1 MSPTMT
7 PQGFEHFT
15 VGQVFT
21 SGPCTVSAE
30 AIKAFAQ
37 EYDPQAQHLDEA
49 DAAGTLFG
57 SLVASGWQTASLTMR
72 LMLESGLAGVGGRS
86 LGLGVRDLKW
96 LIPVRPGD
104 AIHAVSE
111 VLELRASRSRPD
123 RGIVLMRTVTRNQ
136 EGAAVMDMTSSLLTL
151 RSDVVL

>member
-7 PQGFEHFT
+7 PRGFEHFAI
-15 VGQVFT
+15 GQVFT
-21 SGPCTVSAE
+21 SSACIVTAE
-30 AIKAFAQ
+30 AIKVFAR

-57 SLVASGWQTASLTMR
+57 GLVASGWQTASLTMR

-86 LGLGVRDLKW
+86 LGLGVRELKW
-96 LIPVRPGD
+96 LLPVRPGD
-104 AIHAVSE
+104 SIHAVSE

-123 RGIVLMRTVTRNQ
+123 RGIVLMRTTTHNGDEQPVL
-136 EGAAVMDMTSSLLTL
+136 DMTSSLLTL
-151 RSDVVL
+151 RSDAVL